1 MTTTTNFSTVHSRED
16 SSIFIQPEMAQIV
29 HICCQVI
36 IYCVGLYIQI
46 KTIQACNKDKGK
58 TWEIHISH
66 AIVTS
71 VYYGFF
77 IPFQAVTTF
86 VPSLSIYMGSWICY
100 VASFISF
107 YSYHA
112 IIANSLLVAITKYI
126 FIVHAFK
133 ARVFGDDKIERIFF
147 WINTTLP
154 LALSAIAMLTTNFHT
169 RSALKS
175 CFGTTE
181 YSSLLPNNS
190 TSGSQ
195 NFLLCDSVSSMDHG
209 PILYYI
215 LQFLCVSRKILNWI
229 IVSNLPEAFF
239 YHKIFC
245 YMKK

>member
-1 MTTTTNFSTVHSRED
+1 MSTTTNFSAVHSSED
-16 SSIFIQPEMAQIV
+16 SSIFIQPDIAQTV
-29 HICCQVI
+29 HICCQI
-36 IYCVGLYIQI
+36 LIYCVGLYIQI

-71 VYYGFF
+71 IYYGFF

-100 VASFISF
+100 LASLISF

-126 FIVHAFK
+126 FIVHGLK
-133 ARVFGDDKIERIFF
+133 AKVFGDEKIQKIFF

-154 LALSAIAMLTTNFHT
+154 LALAAIAMLTTNFHT
-169 RSALKS
+169 RAALKS

-181 YSSLLPNNS
+181 YSSVLPNNS
-190 TSGSQ
+190 TSDRKH
-195 NFLLCDSVSSMDHG
+195 FLLCDYVNSMDHG
-209 PILYYI
+209 PIIYYI
-215 LQFLCVSRKILNWI
+215 LQFFCVSRKILNLI
-229 IVSNLPEAFF
+229 IVSNLPEGFF
-239 YHKIFC
+239 YYKIFC
-245 YMKK
+245 SMKK